1 LKFTINKKN
10 YISKT
15 VSKDLEVA
23 PFISNGR
30 TLVPF
35 RAIFEELGYTV
46 DWNDATKTVTAKYKG
61 NEIKLTVG
69 ANKAVVNGYEVPL
82 DVAPAIVNSRTVVP
96 LRFVAENS
104 GSFVDWNP
112 EDKTI
117 SIKRIGKFNTGT
129 ILFYDQK
136 GKNPMVYVY
145 DGQTI
150 SSISLREMK
159 SKMPLP
165 ITVVFFI
172 TLFDVE
178 NDTNN
183 LVTYRNGKLEVLIS
197 NLR

>member
-1 LKFTINKKN
+1 MTQ
-10 YISKT
+10 
-15 VSKDLEVA
+15 
-23 PFISNGR
+23 
-30 TLVPF
+30 
-35 RAIFEELGYTV
+35 
-46 DWNDATKTVTAKYKG
+46 TKTVTAKYKG

-150 SSISLREMK
+150 SSISLKGNEIK
-159 SKMPLP
+159 NA
-165 ITVVFFI
+165 ITYNGGLLI

-197 NLR
+197 NFEIKGQVEFNGNLLLHGYDRRQRKTVFTD